1 MKKCVESAPITSMQK
16 EWFDNILSMIPAELK
31 KQKGF
36 NDYCKALF
44 VEIEANF
51 EKSMKKSMGKWKS
64 LSLLL
69 EFQDWNAG
77 WLRRSC

>member
-16 EWFDNILSMIPAELK
+16 EWFDNILAMIPAELK

-36 NDYCKALF
+36 NAYCKDLF

-51 EKSMKKSMGKWKS
+51 EKSMKKSMGMYYD
-64 LSLLL
+64 L
-69 EFQDWNAG
+69 
-77 WLRRSC
+77 